1 MEVKELTKKIKK
13 LNIEGCTD
21 CPFYK
26 RDGCKVHGNICID
39 NNRNI
44 NNAKGLLQLEHFFKT
59 GEVKEILEEE
69 GND

>member
-1 MEVKELTKKIKK
+1 MEVKELAERIKE
-13 LNIEGCTD
+13 LNIQSCTY

-26 RDGCKVHGNICID
+26 RDNCKLHGNICID
-39 NNRNI
+39 NSRNI

-69 GND
+69 END